1 MIAPKGKQCKSW
13 VHFVV
18 FIIYYYN
25 IDATI
30 TQELCRFVNDS
41 TTKTNK
47 LLHEDCC
54 FSNTPYLRLFAKND
68 IEQGKELRYDYG
80 DEENMWWRENVNIL
94 AECLL
99 V

>member
-1 MIAPKGKQCKSW
+1 MKI
-13 VHFVV
+13 
-18 FIIYYYN
+18 
-25 IDATI
+25 
-30 TQELCRFVNDS
+30 
-41 TTKTNK
+41 
-47 LLHEDCC
+47 CC

-80 DEENMWWRENVNIL
+80 DEENMWWRENANIL

>member
-1 MIAPKGKQCKSW
+1 MKI
-13 VHFVV
+13 
-18 FIIYYYN
+18 
-25 IDATI
+25 
-30 TQELCRFVNDS
+30 
-41 TTKTNK
+41 
-47 LLHEDCC
+47 CC
-54 FSNTPYLRLFAKND
+54 FSNTPYLSLFAKND